1 MWIKADRYMS
11 YKNIIDISS
20 SALWVFGEQCKI
32 TEFKQIIV
40 GPIGCKNSIKTN
52 DSFYEF
58 DQVNNDNL
66 KSLNF
71 DEIKSMNAKI
81 TMFNSG
87 EKEFTVDLDHLKLF
101 MKLHVFMLAF
111 HFFTEGLPKYNID
124 DADLPNQC
132 KLLFFSTHLP
142 HILAVLS
149 LVNFLRPN

>member
-1 MWIKADRYMS
+1 MWVKADRYMS
-11 YKNIIDISS
+11 YKNIIEISS
-20 SALWVFGEQCKI
+20 SALWVFGEQCK
-32 TEFKQIIV
+32 TTKFKQIIV

-58 DQVNNDNL
+58 DRVNNDNL
-66 KSLNF
+66 KYQNF

-111 HFFTEGLPKYNID
+111 HFFTEGLPKYDID
-124 DADLPNQC
+124 NVDLPNQC
-132 KLLFFSTHLP
+132 KLLF
-142 HILAVLS
+142 
-149 LVNFLRPN
+149 